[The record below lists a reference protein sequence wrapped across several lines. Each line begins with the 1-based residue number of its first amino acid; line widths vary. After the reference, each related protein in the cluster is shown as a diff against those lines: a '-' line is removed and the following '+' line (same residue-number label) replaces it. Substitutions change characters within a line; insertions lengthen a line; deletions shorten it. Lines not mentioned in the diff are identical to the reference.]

1 MKIRE
6 VSFAVDRQKKI
17 VKYDYAAKE
26 NFEVKIAVLPF
37 HCILIN
43 KVHW

>member
-6 VSFAVDRQKKI
+6 ISFAVDWQKKI
-17 VKYDYAAKE
+17 VKYDYAAKG
-26 NFEVKIAVLPF
+26 NFEVKIEVLF
-37 HCILIN
+37 FGCILIN